1 MRLPIQITPSKPR
14 LHVSVSIA
22 LMGLSANIVQAG
34 SHFLDLDLNAL
45 TNLPI
50 TASSLLAESELTS
63 SSSVSILEPKDWQQ
77 RGDTSTYGAIGRSTN
92 VMILPGAIGHSIQM
106 RGYAGT
112 LSPRGSA
119 TLVDGVPM
127 NSLQYGTTVYTFNN
141 LQLGVLDRI
150 EIVRGPGST
159 KYGSDAFHS
168 AIAYQTFTENKAL
181 VEFSVEIGEQGL
193 YQSHAKFS
201 QPLNDNWVF
210 NAALAG
216 SGQDDQQLR
225 QIYHDPLLGI
235 QTRNYPQEV
244 DDKTALLKLHNG
256 NSDSDLALTFSYLE
270 NQEDHPTLSGFGSR
284 QDTPTLVLG
293 NYDRSGQTTDSSIF
307 KLDIAYSLS
316 SSSQIKLASYYRESD
331 SEFYLNAID
340 DVSSQRL
347 SERYSLDE
355 ERKGLS
361 ITLNQQLKVLN
372 SEFAL
377 SIGRSEQTVNRFD
390 RRIISA
396 ETYALVSPSSSIRS
410 PEFSK
415 QAINDLTLEIKT
427 YLLDDHL
434 IFTYG
439 ARIDRYPEFG
449 KQTSPRLSAT
459 YKLDENSALKFIYG
473 NAFRAPVIGEK
484 SGLSNVSGTP
494 DLSPE
499 EIDSYELVYMKRSE
513 QWQLE
518 LVYYQSRF
526 EKGIAIAPSSGGSKP
541 FAYVNFSEQE
551 SEGVEA
557 SFEYSTGKWRFAAN
571 AALVDSNNLTSGEQH
586 SAYPGWLSNFEIAYQ
601 LNDKI
606 SLQATN
612 QWFGDY
618 SLGDNVTASD
628 PTPKANTYQ
637 RTDLHL
643 EVELGPKWQ
652 AWLNVRN
659 VFDKNN
665 AYPSIFNG
673 ENGIPDIGLGFS
685 LGTAYQF

>member
-1 MRLPIQITPSKPR
+1 MCLSQLIKWNSRLPLSA
-14 LHVSVSIA
+14 SIA
-22 LMGLSANIVQAG
+22 IVSLGSNLTQAD
-34 SHFLDLDLNAL
+34 SDFLDLDLNAL
-45 TNLPI
+45 TNLTV

-77 RGDTSTYGAIGRSTN
+77 RGDTTTYGAIGRSTN

-106 RGYAGT
+106 RGYAGS

-168 AIAYQTFTENKAL
+168 AIAYQTFTNSKTVAEL
-181 VEFSVEIGEQGL
+181 SVELGEQGF

-201 QPLNDNWVF
+201 EPLNDNWVF
-210 NAALAG
+210 NAALAA
-216 SGQDDQQLR
+216 SGQGDQQLR
-225 QIYHDPLLGI
+225 QNYHDPLLGL
-235 QTRNYPQEV
+235 QTKNYPQEI
-244 DDKTALLKLHNG
+244 DDKSALLKLHNG
-256 NSDSDLALTFSYLE
+256 NSNSDLGITFSYLE
-270 NQEDHPTLSGFGSR
+270 NHEDHPTLSGFGSR
-284 QDTPTLVLG
+284 QDTSTVVLG

-307 KLDIAYSLS
+307 KLDISYSLNTN
-316 SSSQIKLASYYRESD
+316 SQIKLSSYYRESD

-361 ITLNQQLKVLN
+361 ITLNQQLNAFN

-377 SIGRSEQTVNRFD
+377 SVGRSEQAVNRFD
-390 RRIISA
+390 RRVINA
-396 ETYALVSPSSSIRS
+396 ETYALVSPNSSIRS
-410 PEFSK
+410 PEFSD
-415 QAINDLTLEIKT
+415 QAINDFTLEAKT
-427 YLLDDHL
+427 YLLNDRL
-434 IFTYG
+434 IITYG

-449 KQTSPRLSAT
+449 KQTSPRLSAS
-459 YKLDENSALKFIYG
+459 YKLDEDSALKIIYG

-518 LVYYQSRF
+518 LVYYQSHF
-526 EKGIAIAPSSGGSKP
+526 EKGIAIAPSSDGPKP

-551 SEGVEA
+551 SEGIEA
-557 SFEYSTGKWRFAAN
+557 SFEYSAGNWRLAAN

-586 SAYPGWLSNFEIAYQ
+586 SAYPGWLSNVEIAYQ
-601 LNDKI
+601 FNDKI
-606 SLQATN
+606 RIQATN

-618 SLGDNVTASD
+618 SLGDQITTSTPV
-628 PTPKANTYQ
+628 PKANTYQ

-643 EVELGPKWQ
+643 EIALRPKWQ